1 MGRLAKLGPGC
12 RAINQT
18 GSEDDMLIFDTAE
31 TQAFWRDACAAT
43 GIDPATPHHAGTFS
57 EPAEPVEDE
66 RVAFIDQLSGMAR
79 DGKKR
84 GTAHMRLHFE
94 HENIRMR
101 EPGDCW
107 IVTTVAGEPLCVVR
121 ITNVDIK
128 PFDQVGEVF
137 AASEGEGD
145 LSLEYW
151 RGAHIDYFKRQC
163 GQWAHEWRDDDP
175 VVCES
180 FELVHRL

>member
-1 MGRLAKLGPGC
+1 
-12 RAINQT
+12 
-18 GSEDDMLIFDTAE
+18 MLIFDTAE
-31 TQAFWRDACAAT
+31 TQAFWRQACEAM
-43 GIDPATPHHAGTFS
+43 GIDPATTHHAGTF
-57 EPAEPVEDE
+57 AEPSSDDDVPFLDE
-66 RVAFIDQLSGMAR
+66 LAGMAC

-101 EPGDCW
+101 HPGDCW
-107 IVTTVAGEPLCVVR
+107 IVTTVAGEPLCVLR

-145 LSLEYW
+145 LSVDYW
-151 RGAHIDYFKRQC
+151 RGAHIDYFKEQC
-163 GQWAHEWRDDDP
+163 CQWGHDWRNDQP

-180 FELVHRL
+180 FELVQQP

>member
-1 MGRLAKLGPGC
+1 
-12 RAINQT
+12 
-18 GSEDDMLIFDTAE
+18 MLIFDTAE
-31 TQAFWRDACAAT
+31 TQAFWRDACGAT
-43 GIDPATPHHAGTFS
+43 GIDPETPHHAGTFS
-57 EPAEPVEDE
+57 EPAEPAEAE

-94 HENIRMR
+94 HENIPMR

-128 PFDQVGEVF
+128 PFNQVELAF
-137 AASEGEGD
+137 AASEGESD
-145 LSLEYW
+145 LSLDYW
-151 RGAHIDYFKRQC
+151 RRVHSAYFQEQC
-163 GQWAHEWRDDDP
+163 ERWGVEWREDLP

-180 FELVHRL
+180 FDLVYRR